1 MAKRSVIL
9 AALCVAWLVLGVQAA
24 WSADDDGM
32 SVQVKQS
39 PVRTAPSFMARIIAT
54 LQYGDRIRVVS
65 TRGTWTQVFIA
76 TAGQKGWV
84 HSSALTRKKIVLK
97 AGAADVN
104 ETATSDELTLAGK
117 GFNKQVEGAFRT
129 KNRNLD
135 YTRIDKMEKL
145 KVPQKNIRKFLKEG
159 AVSPQGG
166 VQ

>member
-1 MAKRSVIL
+1 MLLRKFLLVVLCFI
-9 AALCVAWLVLGVQAA
+9 ALGTQAA
-24 WSADDDGM
+24 WSANTGSM

-54 LQYGDRIRVVS
+54 LQYGDRVYVVS
-65 TRGTWTQVFIA
+65 RQGSWTQVFMA
-76 TAGQKGWV
+76 TAGTKGWV
-84 HSSALTRKKIVLK
+84 HTSALTTKKIVLK

-104 ETATSDELTLAGK
+104 KTATSDELALAGK
-117 GFNKQVEGAFRT
+117 GFNKKVEGEFKA

-135 YTRIDKMEKL
+135 YAPIDQMEKI
-145 KVPQKNIRKFLKEG
+145 KVAPGDIQKFLKEG